1 MFHYIVVWGIVFRQC
16 KPQLLKREGESMCVC
31 VCVWVLLSLH
41 QVNCKRLHLT
51 NVLTCSDV
59 LLPGSPFF
67 IPLLHHQHRH
77 TVSVH
82 VSHHGVPIGVRHQSF
97 SRPHISPPSYPHA
110 HTHTHTHTHTLPNT
124 HTHVRAHTQTSNTTR

>member
-1 MFHYIVVWGIVFRQC
+1 M
-16 KPQLLKREGESMCVC
+16 
-31 VCVWVLLSLH
+31 CVWVLLSLH

-67 IPLLHHQHRH
+67 IPLLHHQHHH

-110 HTHTHTHTHTLPNT
+110 HTHTHTHTHSQT
-124 HTHVRAHTQTSNTTR
+124 HTRMCVHIHKQATLYPLDTWYDKRNSSTQRLDHKNK